1 MLIRTMMTKR
11 VLNGGTTAQR
21 TGHSYSKMPTLLQ
34 ASSLVQ
40 TGQNALSI
48 GICALIRALRVLAT
62 SLSTSHSSTHDVET
76 VVRFIY
82 HHHHFILLTP
92 VIVLKAL
99 VRASGDLGLS
109 ALLPS
114 PDRRYRPQT
123 QGSPITDIPPHLPL
137 SSEWEHV
144 DFSLAA
150 VFASGF
156 WTSEN
161 GINLREWVQ
170 RMLERYRHV
179 IGKDRL
185 NKFDKPALM
194 SSTHPSRYGEHLLRD
209 SRSNRRRN
217 CVRLCR

>member
-11 VLNGGTTAQR
+11 VLNGGTTAQH
-21 TGHSYSKMPTLLQ
+21 TGHSYLRMPTLLQ
-34 ASSLVQ
+34 APSPVQ
-40 TGQNALSI
+40 TGQDALLI
-48 GICALIRALRVLAT
+48 GMCALIRALRVLAT

-76 VVRFIY
+76 AVRFLY
-82 HHHHFILLTP
+82 HHPHSILLTP

-123 QGSPITDIPPHLPL
+123 PSSPIADIPPHLPL

-170 RMLERYRHV
+170 RMLERYRYV
-179 IGKDRL
+179 IGKARL
-185 NKFDKPALM
+185 NGFGKRALM
-194 SSTHPSRYGEHLLRD
+194 SST
-209 SRSNRRRN
+209 
-217 CVRLCR
+217 